1 MRVLTNEEL
10 SKVSG
15 AGEECPPTLAKGNNG
30 WGNGAEGINNGS
42 DEGATASSK
51 IDESIPGGPGPAKFS
66 TR

>member
-1 MRVLTNEEL
+1 MRVLTSEEL

-15 AGEECPPTLAKGNNG
+15 AGEEPSCTPKKGNNG

-42 DEGATASSK
+42 DEGNTASSK
-51 IDESIPGGPGPAKFS
+51 IDESLPSGPGPTKFT